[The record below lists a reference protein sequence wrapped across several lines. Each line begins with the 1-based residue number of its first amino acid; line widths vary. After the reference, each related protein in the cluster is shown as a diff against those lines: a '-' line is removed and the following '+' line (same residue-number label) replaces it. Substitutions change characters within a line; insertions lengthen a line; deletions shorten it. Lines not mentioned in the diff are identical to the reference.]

1 MFAWTSTSVSLGVVS
16 HLFDSR
22 PSTRTHHPGDVS
34 ACRPM
39 RLGRPRQQVL
49 LSSDQGSDFYP
60 PVYLRLDTK
69 GLAGDMHVGLNR
81 LFSWLRHI
89 DFFSPGTQPQ
99 LLVHCQVSDRS
110 QLMCGGPGVDMLLSS
125 PTTSHHAQQSPS
137 SLLKSA

>member
-1 MFAWTSTSVSLGVVS
+1 MFAWTSTSVFLGVVS

-34 ACRPM
+34 ACRPYAAWAPAATGSSELGS
-39 RLGRPRQQVL
+39 RLR
-49 LSSDQGSDFYP
+49 FYP

-69 GLAGDMHVGLNR
+69 GLAGDMHVGLDR
-81 LFSWLRHI
+81 LFFWLRHI

-110 QLMCGGPGVDMLLSS
+110 QLMCGGPKVDMLLSS

-137 SLLKSA
+137 GLLKSA